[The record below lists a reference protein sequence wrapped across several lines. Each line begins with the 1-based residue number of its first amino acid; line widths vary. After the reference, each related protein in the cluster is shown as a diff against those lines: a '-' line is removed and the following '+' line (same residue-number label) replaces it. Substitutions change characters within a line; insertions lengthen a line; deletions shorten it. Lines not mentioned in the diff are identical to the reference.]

1 MSDDITFTN
10 DELNHMEHQ
19 KKALESIN
27 AMKKFMAENPNIT
40 KWLMILGPFNRLI
53 PLIIT
58 SVTVGVAIV
67 NRTFMKILGHL
78 IGAILAGVITIFVAI
93 FAELVP
99 KVMMATL
106 FVTAFLGYTIA
117 YVFMCFKN
125 GMPDTVTIVGMVLGF
140 ASLLFV
146 NMFVSLQNDPN
157 RIAPYFGTILLSALA
172 GVGGVYAT
180 ESIGGTAY
188 LYDFKGCS
196 CDDCASSNTSIC
208 DNNKVV
214 MLKKKTNI

>member
-1 MSDDITFTN
+1 MPSDTNDDDI
-10 DELNHMEHQ
+10 ELTELLPKPKEPSTDITSPDAILF
-19 KKALESIN
+19 KKYPAIPKS
-27 AMKKFMAENPNIT
+27 
-40 KWLMILGPFNRLI
+40 LMMLVPFNGII

-58 SVTVGVAIV
+58 SITVGVAIV

-78 IGAILAGVITIFVAI
+78 IGAIIVGLTSTVLTSR
-93 FAELVP
+93 
-99 KVMMATL
+99 
-106 FVTAFLGYTIA
+106 FVTAFLGYTIG

-125 GMPDTVTIVGMVLGF
+125 GMPDTVIIVGMVLGF
-140 ASLLFV
+140 ASLLFI
-146 NMFVSLQNDPN
+146 NMFVS
-157 RIAPYFGTILLSALA
+157 ISSSGGGAPYFGTILLSALA

-188 LYDFKGCS
+188 LYDFEGCS
-196 CDDCASSNTSIC
+196 CDDCASSNKSIC

>member
-1 MSDDITFTN
+1 MIDDITFT
-10 DELNHMEHQ
+10 DEEMKDDIRQIEARG
-19 KKALESIN
+19 KALENII
-27 AMKKFMAENPNIT
+27 ATKQFMADNPNIT
-40 KWLMILGPFNRLI
+40 KWLMILGPFDRLI

-58 SVTVGVAIV
+58 SVTVGVAVV
-67 NRTFMKILGHL
+67 NRTFMQILGHL
-78 IGAILAGVITIFVAI
+78 IGAIIVGLTST
-93 FAELVP
+93 
-99 KVMMATL
+99 VMACR

-125 GMPDTVTIVGMVLGF
+125 GMPDTGTIVGMSVGF
-140 ASLLFV
+140 AILFFI

-157 RIAPYFGTILLSALA
+157 RIASYLGTILLSALA

-196 CDDCASSNTSIC
+196 CDDCTNANQDSPYGE
-208 DNNKVV
+208 
-214 MLKKKTNI
+214 KKTLMLRRKQ

>member
-1 MSDDITFTN
+1 
-10 DELNHMEHQ
+10 MEVVP
-19 KKALESIN
+19 
-27 AMKKFMAENPNIT
+27 NPLLL
-40 KWLMILGPFNRLI
+40 KWDQTLGLSQFNTAI

-78 IGAILAGVITIFVAI
+78 IGAILAG
-93 FAELVP
+93 LVS
-99 KVMMATL
+99 KVMAKQ
-106 FVTAFLGYTIA
+106 FVVAFLGYTIG

-125 GMPDTVTIVGMVLGF
+125 GMPDTGTIVGMSVGF

-146 NMFVSLQNDPN
+146 NMFVSINESEGGGASYL
-157 RIAPYFGTILLSALA
+157 GTILLSALA

-196 CDDCASSNTSIC
+196 CDDCTNANQDSPYGE
-208 DNNKVV
+208 
-214 MLKKKTNI
+214 KKTLMLRRKQ

>member
-1 MSDDITFTN
+1 MPSDTNDDDI
-10 DELNHMEHQ
+10 ELMELLPKQ
-19 KKALESIN
+19 KEPSTDAILF
-27 AMKKFMAENPNIT
+27 KKYPAIPNS
-40 KWLMILGPFNRLI
+40 LMMLVPFNGII

-58 SVTVGVAIV
+58 SITVGVAIV

-78 IGAILAGVITIFVAI
+78 IGAIIVGLTSTVLTSR
-93 FAELVP
+93 
-99 KVMMATL
+99 
-106 FVTAFLGYTIA
+106 FVTAFLGYTIG

-125 GMPDTVTIVGMVLGF
+125 GMPDTGTIVGMVLGF

-146 NMFVSLQNDPN
+146 NMFVS
-157 RIAPYFGTILLSALA
+157 ISSSGGGAPYFGTILLSALA

-208 DNNKVV
+208 DNNNMV

>member
-1 MSDDITFTN
+1 MPSDTNDDDI
-10 DELNHMEHQ
+10 ELMKLLPKQ
-19 KKALESIN
+19 KEPSTDATLFNKYPAI
-27 AMKKFMAENPNIT
+27 PNS
-40 KWLMILGPFNRLI
+40 LMLLVPFNGII

-58 SVTVGVAIV
+58 SITVGVAIV

-78 IGAILAGVITIFVAI
+78 IGAIIVGLTSTVLTSR
-93 FAELVP
+93 
-99 KVMMATL
+99 

-125 GMPDTVTIVGMVLGF
+125 GMPDTGTIVLMVLGF
-140 ASLLFV
+140 ASLFFI
-146 NMFVSLQNDPN
+146 NMFVS
-157 RIAPYFGTILLSALA
+157 ISSSGGGAPYFGTILLSALA

-208 DNNKVV
+208 DDNNVV
-214 MLKKKTNI
+214 MLKQISN

>member
-1 MSDDITFTN
+1 MPSDDSGDTELM
-10 DELNHMEHQ
+10 ELN
-19 KKALESIN
+19 
-27 AMKKFMAENPNIT
+27 NPKDNEPSTYTTSTIPIS
-40 KWLMILGPFNRLI
+40 LMILTPFNKII

-58 SVTVGVAIV
+58 SITVGVAIV

-78 IGAILAGVITIFVAI
+78 IGAIIVG
-93 FAELVP
+93 LVST
-99 KVMMATL
+99 VLTSR

-125 GMPDTVTIVGMVLGF
+125 GMPDTGTIVGMSVGF

-146 NMFVSLQNDPN
+146 NMFVS
-157 RIAPYFGTILLSALA
+157 ISSSGGGAPYFGTILLSALA

-180 ESIGGTAY
+180 ESRGTAY

-196 CDDCASSNTSIC
+196 CDDCASSNNSIC
-208 DNNKVV
+208 DNNNMV
-214 MLKKKTNI
+214 MLKKKQ

>member
-1 MSDDITFTN
+1 MPSDTNDDDIEMM
-10 DELNHMEHQ
+10 ELNNSKENETSTDATLF
-19 KKALESIN
+19 KKYPAIPKS
-27 AMKKFMAENPNIT
+27 
-40 KWLMILGPFNRLI
+40 LMMLVPFNGII

-58 SVTVGVAIV
+58 SITVGVSIV

-78 IGAILAGVITIFVAI
+78 IGAIIVG
-93 FAELVP
+93 LVST
-99 KVMMATL
+99 VLTDR
-106 FVTAFLGYTIA
+106 FVTAFLGYTIV

-146 NMFVSLQNDPN
+146 NMFVS
-157 RIAPYFGTILLSALA
+157 ISSSGEGAPYFGTLIISGLCGLI
-172 GVGGVYAT
+172 GVYMVQ
-180 ESIGGTAY
+180 SFPNGNAY

-208 DNNKVV
+208 DNRIVTLRRKQ
-214 MLKKKTNI
+214 